1 MDFSLVR
8 QQAMQKVQR
17 EELELEYNQ
26 QKSANKKPKVNF
38 KLENQ
43 VN

>member
-17 EELELEYNQ
+17 EELEEEFKK
-26 QKSANKKPKVNF
+26 KSASNKKTKVNF

-43 VN
+43 VH